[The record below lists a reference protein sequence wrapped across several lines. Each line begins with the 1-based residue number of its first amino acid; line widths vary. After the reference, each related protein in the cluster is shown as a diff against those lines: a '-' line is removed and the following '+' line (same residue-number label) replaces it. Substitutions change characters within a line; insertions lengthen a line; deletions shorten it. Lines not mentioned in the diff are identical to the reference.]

1 MSDRLERYDLDISNG
16 RIAPN
21 GGWCNSEDVDELE
34 AKVDELNQRCA
45 ELSEKWQIANNVTI
59 IGGPIFDRYGN
70 LIFNGTS
77 DTQIGLYY
85 INVKE
90 LRNTFLKK
98 GKVVPI
104 HLADVPGVSEPSGIV
119 LDESQNRLYSTGYHV
134 QGLTDTMK
142 RIKLIP
148 FISGIG
154 QHGIGNFN
162 FDESGTLYLTSSD
175 SRELIQI
182 IKTSNL

>member
-1 MSDRLERYDLDISNG
+1 MLHDGGYQYNTFQTG
-16 RIAPN
+16 R
-21 GGWCNSEDVDELE
+21 
-34 AKVDELNQRCA
+34 
-45 ELSEKWQIANNVTI
+45 SEKVPSGSSPPLDLVLTGVERPARNGQKIA
-59 IGGPIFDRYGN
+59 
-70 LIFNGTS
+70 LIYHG
-77 DTQIGLYY
+77 
-85 INVKE
+85 
-90 LRNTFLKK
+90 KK

-162 FDESGTLYLTSSD
+162 FDESGTRYLTSSD